1 MKERQNKEGY
11 NDPTAYAAMRRIEK
25 GEAMSNGTFDI
36 RRGDIFYVN
45 RFPTVG
51 GGIHTG
57 RPAIVVSNN
66 EINENNGTI
75 EVVYLTTRIKP
86 ELPTHVRI
94 SSSARESIAL
104 CEQVDNVAL
113 ERLGDYHGC
122 ISKEEMTRIDI
133 ALLVSLDLYTRSQEQ
148 MDDVVAA
155 DEKRPT
161 EHEDTEKMAA
171 LMAERDAAIACKND
185 LEKKCVE
192 TGVRLADAENE
203 IACLKEQLR
212 MAAKMYSAMSELAL
226 K

>member
-1 MKERQNKEGY
+1 MKDWQNNDGY

-51 GGIHTG
+51 SEIHTG

-66 EINENNGTI
+66 EINENSATV
-75 EVVYLTTRIKP
+75 EVVYLTTRIRP

-104 CEQVDNVAL
+104 CEQIDNVAL
-113 ERLGDYHGC
+113 ERLGNYFGSITKD
-122 ISKEEMTRIDI
+122 EMTRIDI
-133 ALLVSLDLYTRSQEQ
+133 ALLVSLDLTTRGGGQAGEY
-148 MDDVVAA
+148 DVVDGAGA
-155 DEKRPT
+155 
-161 EHEDTEKMAA
+161 EKMAS
-171 LMAERDAAIACKND
+171 LKAERDAAVACKND

-192 TGVRLADAENE
+192 TGTRLAAVEKEN
-203 IACLKEQLR
+203 ARLKDQLR
-212 MAAKMYSAMSELAL
+212 MAARMYSEMSELAL